1 MPEPGWY
8 VDPHDPARI
17 RWWDGAGWTEAFQAA
32 VSTPPPPSHEAVA
45 HGGKDEPGT
54 SVPEE
59 LGAPSLFA
67 SVTSGLRGTLRFSGR
82 ASRREFWQYFAV
94 VFVLFAI
101 LSNLIDILTDP
112 MEPVLPFTVVGLLL
126 IAMALFISLIAML
139 ARRLRDTGR
148 RAWWLLLLL
157 TPYASGALVLLVMA
171 MGRQRDDVPE
181 QR

>member
-1 MPEPGWY
+1 
-8 VDPHDPARI
+8 
-17 RWWDGAGWTEAFQAA
+17 
-32 VSTPPPPSHEAVA
+32 
-45 HGGKDEPGT
+45 
-54 SVPEE
+54 
-59 LGAPSLFA
+59 
-67 SVTSGLRGTLRFSGR
+67 LRFSGR

-126 IAMALFISLIAML
+126 IAMALFISLVAML